1 MDTKRKNFLLKICL
15 PLILAAVL
23 ITGVACFFCLKK
35 PKPLNITAQ
44 DFVIS
49 QGETKLL
56 DGSVFSVSQ
65 PYAVV
70 TFEIEDEQIL
80 QKDGFSVKGIGVGE
94 CQIVF
99 VATWQNISTSCICT
113 ATVTKPKDTTSENSP
128 SGSEQ
133 YKPHEQDGGNN
144 TPDETNPNA
153 PDDNQPNT
161 PDENQ
166 GEKDDGNQSQGN
178 TNENKPTNPD
188 ENEPTNPEENQP
200 TNPDDNKPTNPDENK
215 PSTPD
220 ENQPT
225 NPQEQQKPQSFE
237 LVIDNT
243 INCVYEQQT
252 KTLTVP
258 QGEKAGFTI
267 LVENSAQ
274 TNFENLLQ
282 NCTKSAWIDLWL
294 ENGIFFIQA
303 VAPGCITF
311 SVNDQQFEIFVE
323 LQPRT
328 EIPDNPSNEQN
339 NSNETQNP
347 DNSENPNENENTDK
361 PQNENNP
368 QNPEQPTQ
376 PDTPIQPETNPNKP
390 EIPDEPEDPKNPEEC
405 DFYIYNAIG
414 CEFDETTKVLK
425 VPSGASVQF
434 CLGTSALAVVR
445 PSALLENCTTTEGVQ
460 LFTKTYSLVG
470 EMFCLTATKSGCIIF
485 KISETQQITLYV
497 EIVN

>member
-15 PLILAAVL
+15 PLVLAAVL
-23 ITGVACFFCLKK
+23 AVGVACFFCLKK

-49 QGETKLL
+49 QGERKLL
-56 DGSVFSVSQ
+56 DGSVFTVSQ

-99 VATWQNISTSCICT
+99 VATWQNLSTTCTCT
-113 ATVTKPKDTTSENSP
+113 ATVTKPKDTSSQNSP
-128 SGSEQ
+128 SGNEQ
-133 YKPHEQDGGNN
+133 NPDEEENNSGGNEDKN
-144 TPDETNPNA
+144 NPNGEGDKDKAPDETNPNT
-153 PDDNQPNT
+153 PGDNQPTN

-166 GEKDDGNQSQGN
+166 GENEGNQNQGG
-178 TNENKPTNPD
+178 TD
-188 ENEPTNPEENQP
+188 E
-200 TNPDDNKPTNPDENK
+200 NKPTNPDENK
-215 PSTPD
+215 P
-220 ENQPT
+220 T
-225 NPQEQQKPQSFE
+225 NPQEQQKPIE

-243 INCVYEQQT
+243 INCAYKQQT

-274 TNFENLLQ
+274 TNFESLLQ

-294 ENGIFFIQA
+294 ENGIFFIQT
-303 VAPGCITF
+303 VAPGSITF
-311 SVNDQQFEIFVE
+311 SVEGQQFEIFVQ

-328 EIPDNPSNEQN
+328 ETSDNPSSEQN

-368 QNPEQPTQ
+368 QNPDNPQSPSNPQ
-376 PDTPIQPETNPNKP
+376 TPIEPETSSKP
-390 EIPDEPEDPKNPEEC
+390 ENADNSEIPSQPEDPKNPEEC

-414 CEFDETTKVLK
+414 CEFDETIKILK
-425 VPSGASVQF
+425 VPSGTSVQF

-445 PSALLENCTTTEGVQ
+445 PSALLENCTTTEGLQ
-460 LFTKTYSLVG
+460 LSTKTYSLVG

-497 EIVN
+497 EIVD